1 MIDEEFN
8 FANCLERRAL
18 KRSVNE
24 EVYKEILQLFQEEMN
39 KEEFLQRNAKIFG
52 KEKYEPL
59 QVDTKKL
66 QAKYNAIKQKW
77 CQIKDQPRKGSGLA
91 PKSNQEWF
99 ENMDSILG
107 DTNTDLNELV
117 STSLD
122 TSYSQEV
129 IQNDNENESL
139 EDNADDDSD
148 KDFYDDS
155 EDDDESNNA
164 NKEGKVENV
173 SPNKKK
179 AIVVKPHKKR
189 KVVRSQTQTLNHLA
203 RGMTKLIELQV
214 KIHKEQ
220 MEFEK
225 ERGRSF
231 LEFKKEEAEKNPR
244 HELEVAKISPSSM
257 NNSHQ

>member
-24 EVYKEILQLFQEEMN
+24 EVYKEILQLFQEEVN

-59 QVDTKKL
+59 QIDTKKL

-77 CQIKDQPRKGSGLA
+77 CQSKDQPRKGSGLA

-214 KIHKEQ
+214 KIYKEQ